1 MEKTAAIRISGADG
15 LHGTVQTPCAKN
27 SVLPLLAAS
36 LLCEGTV
43 RLRQVPRL
51 SDVECA
57 LEMLSALGGTVER
70 RGDAVLL
77 QCVDVHTDVLPPSC
91 MARMRS
97 GVFFLAPV
105 LLRTGRVVFSAPGG
119 CDLGARPVDIHLDG
133 LCRMG
138 AMLRRDTAG
147 RTELTAPG
155 GLHGCRYALRLPS
168 VGATETLLMAASLA
182 EGETL
187 LENAALEP
195 EVLDLVRFLNGCG
208 GCIRQLPGRRFA
220 VRGVRRLYG
229 RDFQACADRIW
240 ASTVLCAVAG
250 CGGTVEV
257 RQIVPET
264 LSGLPQL
271 LQEAGCR
278 AEWDEDGVLLESDGR
293 LHGIAPVTT
302 APYPGFATDAA
313 PLLAAALLRAEEP
326 TRICDAVFSRRF
338 ACAAGF
344 AALGASVT
352 LHRNCLTVGGRAAL
366 HGASLHAEDLRGA
379 AALLIAALQADG
391 ESYLDGMEYMVRGY
405 EDLPGTL
412 CGLGAVITPLGIGP
426 CGAWDAGPARPE

>member
-1 MEKTAAIRISGADG
+1 MEKTAAIRISGAKE

-43 RLRQVPRL
+43 QLRQVPRL
-51 SDVECA
+51 SDVDCA
-57 LEMLSALGGTVER
+57 LEMLSALGSVSER
-70 RGDAVLL
+70 RGDALL
-77 QCVDVHTDVLPPSC
+77 LHCADVCTDILPPSC

-138 AMLRRDTAG
+138 AVLRRDAAG
-147 RTELTAPG
+147 RTELTASG
-155 GLHGCRYALRLPS
+155 GLRGCRYALRLPS
-168 VGATETLLMAASLA
+168 VGATETLLMAAALA

-187 LENAALEP
+187 LENAAQEP
-195 EVLDLVRFLNGCG
+195 EVLDLARFLNECG
-208 GCIRQLPGRRFA
+208 GCVQQLPGRRF
-220 VRGVRRLYG
+220 VIQGVRRLYG
-229 RDFQACADRIW
+229 TTFRACADRIW
-240 ASTVLCAVAG
+240 ASTVLCAAAG
-250 CGGTVEV
+250 CGGTVRV
-257 RQIVPET
+257 RQLDPDT
-264 LSGLPQL
+264 LCGLPQL
-271 LQEAGCR
+271 LRAAGCR
-278 AEWDEDGVLLESDGR
+278 VEQDTDGVLLESDGR
-293 LHGIAPVTT
+293 LHGIPPVTT

-313 PLLAAALLRAEEP
+313 PLLAAALLRTEGT
-326 TRICDAVFSRRF
+326 TRIRDAVFSRRF

-344 AALGASVT
+344 AALGAPLT
-352 LHRNCLTVGGRAAL
+352 LRQNCLTVGGAVAL

-379 AALLIAALQADG
+379 AALLLAALQADG
-391 ESYLDGMEYMVRGY
+391 ESRLDGLEYMVRGY

-412 CGLGAVITPLGIGP
+412 CGLGARIT
-426 CGAWDAGPARPE
+426 EE